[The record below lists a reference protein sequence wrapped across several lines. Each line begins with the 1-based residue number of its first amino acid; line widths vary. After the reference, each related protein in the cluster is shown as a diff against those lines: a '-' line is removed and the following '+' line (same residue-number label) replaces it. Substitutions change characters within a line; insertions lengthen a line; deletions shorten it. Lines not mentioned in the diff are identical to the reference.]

1 MDELKPTNENISWES
16 HKVAKLKS
24 LHITQFLEANKLQPV
39 KGNLHCYTRVI
50 RKKCTYCTLATCGS
64 WDSKLFDRK
73 GKVLLHREIISM
85 GGPSPPYY
93 TPLSKPTPTHF
104 FKKPKLYSLAIVTIL
119 CSLSYLFGVWQHGG
133 AATSPA
139 ATNLGATVP
148 CFSTP
153 QNTTTTKT
161 QPISPPSTAAQL
173 DFASHHSAEDGG
185 AATLSPA
192 VKSYPP
198 CDIKYS
204 EYTPCEDQQRSLKFD
219 RDRLIYRE
227 RHCPEKNELL
237 KCRVP
242 APAGYKNPFQWPLSR
257 DLAWYANVP
266 HKELT
271 VEKAVQNWIR
281 FEGDRFR
288 FPGGGTMFPNGAD
301 AYIDD
306 IGKLINLKDGSIR
319 TAIDTVIE
327 VIWMFFIRETLA
339 LPGTEGCGIYV
350 ASWGAYLL
358 SRNIIAM
365 SFAPRDTHEA
375 QVQFALERGV
385 PALIGVIASKRL
397 PYPSRAFDM
406 AHCSRCLI
414 PWGQYDG
421 AYLIEVDRVLR
432 PGGYWILSGPP
443 INWKKHWKG
452 WQRSMDDLNAE
463 QMQIENVTRSLC
475 WKKLVEKNDIAIWQK
490 PANHLKC
497 KKFRNVVKN
506 PAYTKLETCLTPL
519 PEVSGNE
526 EISGGGLEKWPKRL
540 SSIPPRI
547 SRGTIN
553 GVTSETFQQD
563 MELWK
568 KRVTYYKTVNN
579 QLGQAGRYRN
589 ILDMNAFLGGFAAN
603 LIDDPLWVMNLV
615 PVEAKFNTLGVIYE
629 RGLIGTYQSW
639 CEMDDIMLEM
649 DRILRPEGSLIIRGD
664 VDILVKVKKI
674 ADALNWDSRIVD
686 HEDGP
691 LEREKLLFAV
701 KLYWTAPAS
710 ADQQ

>member
-1 MDELKPTNENISWES
+1 MSG
-16 HKVAKLKS
+16 
-24 LHITQFLEANKLQPV
+24 V
-39 KGNLHCYTRVI
+39 KI
-50 RKKCTYCTLATCGS
+50 KK
-64 WDSKLFDRK
+64 
-73 GKVLLHREIISM
+73 
-85 GGPSPPYY
+85 
-93 TPLSKPTPTHF
+93 
-104 FKKPKLYSLAIVTIL
+104 
-119 CSLSYLFGVWQHGG
+119 
-133 AATSPA
+133 
-139 ATNLGATVP
+139 
-148 CFSTP
+148 
-153 QNTTTTKT
+153 
-161 QPISPPSTAAQL
+161 
-173 DFASHHSAEDGG
+173 
-185 AATLSPA
+185 
-192 VKSYPP
+192 YPP

-204 EYTPCEDQQRSLKFD
+204 EYTPCEDQKRSLKFK

-227 RHCPEKNELL
+227 RHCPAKEELL

-242 APAGYKNPFQWPLSR
+242 APHGYKNPFKWPQSR
-257 DLAWYANVP
+257 DLVWYANVP

-319 TAIDTVIE
+319 TAIDT
-327 VIWMFFIRETLA
+327 
-339 LPGTEGCGIYV
+339 GCGV

-358 SRNIIAM
+358 SRNILTM

-414 PWGQYDG
+414 PWGGYDG

-443 INWKKHWKG
+443 IRWRKYWKG
-452 WQRSMDDLNAE
+452 WERSREDLNSE
-463 QMQIENVTRSLC
+463 QMQIENITRSLC
-475 WKKLVEKNDIAIWQK
+475 WKKLVEKDDISIWQK
-490 PANHLKC
+490 PLNHFKC
-497 KKFRNVVKN
+497 KKFKSLVKN
-506 PAYTKLETCLTPL
+506 PTFCPKDQNPDKSWYTNSETCLTRL
-519 PEVSGNE
+519 PDVSTNE
-526 EISGGGLEKWPKRL
+526 DVAGGKLEKWPNRL
-540 SSIPPRI
+540 TALPPRI

-553 GVTSETFQQD
+553 GVTREIFHQD
-563 MELWK
+563 MQLWK
-568 KRVTYYKTVNN
+568 RRISYYKTVNN
-579 QLGQAGRYRN
+579 QLGQKGRYRN

-603 LIDDPLWVMNLV
+603 LIDDPLWVMNVV
-615 PVEAKFNTLGVIYE
+615 PVEAKINTLGVIYE

-639 CEMDDIMLEM
+639 CEAMSTYPRTYDLIHADSIFTLYIDRCGMEDILLEM
-649 DRILRPEGSLIIRGD
+649 DRILRPEGSLIIRDD
-664 VDILVKVKKI
+664 VDILVKVKRI
-674 ADALNWDSRIVD
+674 ADGLNWDSQIID

-710 ADQQ
+710 ADAF

>member
-1 MDELKPTNENISWES
+1 
-16 HKVAKLKS
+16 
-24 LHITQFLEANKLQPV
+24 
-39 KGNLHCYTRVI
+39 
-50 RKKCTYCTLATCGS
+50 
-64 WDSKLFDRK
+64 
-73 GKVLLHREIISM
+73 M

-93 TPLSKPTPTHF
+93 TPLSKPTPTPF

-133 AATSPA
+133 AATNTA
-139 ATNLGATVP
+139 ATNIGATVP

-153 QNTTTTKT
+153 QNTTTTTKT

-173 DFASHHSAEDGG
+173 DFASHHSADDGG
-185 AATLSPA
+185 TATLSPA

-319 TAIDTVIE
+319 TAIDT
-327 VIWMFFIRETLA
+327 
-339 LPGTEGCGIYV
+339 GCGV

-506 PAYTKLETCLTPL
+506 PACEAMSTY
-519 PEVSGNE
+519 
-526 EISGGGLEKWPKRL
+526 
-540 SSIPPRI
+540 PR
-547 SRGTIN
+547 
-553 GVTSETFQQD
+553 
-563 MELWK
+563 
-568 KRVTYYKTVNN
+568 TYDLIHADSVFTLYKN
-579 QLGQAGRYRN
+579 R
-589 ILDMNAFLGGFAAN
+589 
-603 LIDDPLWVMNLV
+603 
-615 PVEAKFNTLGVIYE
+615 
-629 RGLIGTYQSW
+629 

-649 DRILRPEGSLIIRGD
+649 DRILRPEGSLIIRDD

>member
-1 MDELKPTNENISWES
+1 
-16 HKVAKLKS
+16 
-24 LHITQFLEANKLQPV
+24 
-39 KGNLHCYTRVI
+39 
-50 RKKCTYCTLATCGS
+50 
-64 WDSKLFDRK
+64 
-73 GKVLLHREIISM
+73 M
-85 GGPSPPYY
+85 GGPSPIHY
-93 TPLSKPTPTHF
+93 TPHSKPASNSI
-104 FKKPKLYSLAIVTIL
+104 FKKPKLYSLAVVTIL
-119 CSLSYLFGVWQHGG
+119 CSLSYLLGAWKYGGG
-133 AATSPA
+133 AASAVTAISNCLPSTS
-139 ATNLGATVP
+139 
-148 CFSTP
+148 
-153 QNTTTTKT
+153 QNTTAATK
-161 QPISPPSTAAQL
+161 L
-173 DFASHHSAEDGG
+173 DFASHHSDAGG
-185 AATLSPA
+185 IVVAAA
-192 VKSYPP
+192 AKSYPP
-198 CDIKYS
+198 CDAKYS

-227 RHCPEKNELL
+227 RHCPEKDELL

-242 APAGYKNPFQWPLSR
+242 APYGYKNPFRWPVSR

-319 TAIDTVIE
+319 TAIDT
-327 VIWMFFIRETLA
+327 
-339 LPGTEGCGIYV
+339 GCGV
-350 ASWGAYLL
+350 ASWGAYLM
-358 SRNIIAM
+358 SRNILTM

-443 INWKKHWKG
+443 INWKKHSKG
-452 WQRSMDDLNAE
+452 WQRSTDDLNAE

-475 WKKLVEKNDIAIWQK
+475 WKKLVEKNDIAIWRK

-497 KKFRNVVKN
+497 KKFKTVVKSPAFCPANN
-506 PAYTKLETCLTPL
+506 PDKAWYTSLETCLTPL
-519 PEVSGNE
+519 PEASNNE
-526 EISGGGLEKWPKRL
+526 EISGGKLEKWPKRL
-540 SSIPPRI
+540 NAIPPRI
-547 SRGTIN
+547 SKGTISE
-553 GVTSETFQQD
+553 VTSETFEQD
-563 MELWK
+563 TQLWK
-568 KRVTYYKTVNN
+568 KRVSYYKTVNN
-579 QLGQAGRYRN
+579 QLGQSGRYRN
-589 ILDMNAFLGGFAAN
+589 VLDMNSFLGGFAAN
-603 LIDDPLWVMNLV
+603 LVQDPLWVMNVV
-615 PVEAKFNTLGVIYE
+615 PVEAKANTLGVIFE
-629 RGLIGTYQSW
+629 RGLVGTYQSW
-639 CEMDDIMLEM
+639 CEAMSTYPRTYDLIHADSVFTLYKDRCEMEDIMLEM
-649 DRILRPEGSLIIRGD
+649 DRILRPEGSLIIRDD
-664 VDILVKVKKI
+664 VDILVRVKKI

-691 LEREKLLFAV
+691 LEREKLLFGV

-710 ADQQ
+710 ADQQS

>member
-1 MDELKPTNENISWES
+1 MGVQAHHTIP
-16 HKVAKLKS
+16 HS
-24 LHITQFLEANKLQPV
+24 LNPPPP
-39 KGNLHCYTRVI
+39 
-50 RKKCTYCTLATCGS
+50 
-64 WDSKLFDRK
+64 
-73 GKVLLHREIISM
+73 
-85 GGPSPPYY
+85 PS
-93 TPLSKPTPTHF
+93 S
-104 FKKPKLYSLAIVTIL
+104 
-119 CSLSYLFGVWQHGG
+119 
-133 AATSPA
+133 
-139 ATNLGATVP
+139 
-148 CFSTP
+148 
-153 QNTTTTKT
+153 KT
-161 QPISPPSTAAQL
+161 QTLFLSHRNHPLFPLLPL
-173 DFASHHSAEDGG
+173 RHFASHHSADDGG
-185 AATLSPA
+185 TATLSPA

-319 TAIDTVIE
+319 TAIDT
-327 VIWMFFIRETLA
+327 
-339 LPGTEGCGIYV
+339 GCGV

-358 SRNIIAM
+358 SRNIIVM

-375 QVQFALERGV
+375 QVQFALERRTCSDRCHRLQTAPLPVKGFRYGSLF
-385 PALIGVIASKRL
+385 ALPHSV
-397 PYPSRAFDM
+397 
-406 AHCSRCLI
+406 
-414 PWGQYDG
+414 G
-421 AYLIEVDRVLR
+421 AIWR
-432 PGGYWILSGPP
+432 ILDPIRPP

-506 PAYTKLETCLTPL
+506 PPFCPAHDPDKAWYTKLETCLTPL
-519 PEVSGNE
+519 PQVSDNE

-540 SSIPPRI
+540 NSIPPRI
-547 SRGTIN
+547 SRGTVN
-553 GVTSETFQQD
+553 GVTSGTFQQD

-568 KRVTYYKTVNN
+568 KRVSYYKTVNN
-579 QLGQAGRYRN
+579 QLGQAGRCEAMSTYPRTYDLIHADSVFTLYKDRN
-589 ILDMNAFLGGFAAN
+589 GSNF
-603 LIDDPLWVMNLV
+603 
-615 PVEAKFNTLGVIYE
+615 KT
-629 RGLIGTYQSW
+629 
-639 CEMDDIMLEM
+639 
-649 DRILRPEGSLIIRGD
+649 EGSLIIRDD